1 MTNEPTI
8 GCVEIG
14 NKQGESVPDVDVRAA
29 MLVAQARDIILG
41 LLRTEV
47 PDRGHW
53 EARALEWLEEAPPIE
68 PAQLS

>member
-1 MTNEPTI
+1 
-8 GCVEIG
+8 
-14 NKQGESVPDVDVRAA
+14 VPDVDVRAA